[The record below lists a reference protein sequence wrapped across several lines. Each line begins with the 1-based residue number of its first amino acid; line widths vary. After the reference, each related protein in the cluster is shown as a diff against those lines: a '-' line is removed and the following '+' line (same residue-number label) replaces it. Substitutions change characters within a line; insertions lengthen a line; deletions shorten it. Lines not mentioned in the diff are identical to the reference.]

1 MCVSY
6 QFLQCFV
13 GFERPQTRTRARS
26 AKVRKST
33 RFSFKNRAQERP
45 GEPKSGSSGQVRA
58 AKPAKSRD
66 FFVVGANEP
75 VGAPVGARKCELL
88 GG

>member
-1 MCVSY
+1 MYVSY

-13 GFERPQTRTRARS
+13 GFERTKTRTRARGE
-26 AKVRKST
+26 KLRKST
-33 RFSFKNRAQERP
+33 RFGFKNRAQERP

-58 AKPAKSRD
+58 AKRAKSRD